1 MTDVKKPMK
10 IEFAPGCFDQFD
22 GSQEE
27 LDQLISKI
35 MEMADNGELT
45 ANAIPLEDMLD
56 ELSEEEVR
64 DIFEQLPEEFQSTRN
79 LH

>member
-1 MTDVKKPMK
+1 MTDDKKPMK

-35 MEMADNGELT
+35 MEMANSGELT
-45 ANAIPLEDMLD
+45 ANAVPLEDMLD
-56 ELSEEEVR
+56 ELSDDEVR